1 MSILIQI
8 DRTSDTPIF
17 RQIVDRLV
25 ALADSAAIQPGVRL
39 PSTRSMADMLSV
51 DRSTVYRAY
60 QELWALGY
68 VESRPGSYTT
78 IRSRTRIAKKQ
89 ERTGSRLIDWEER
102 ISPCA
107 RSLQASFLEDG
118 ERMKRAAAADV
129 INFMPLSP
137 DSRLIPSE
145 LFRKCMNDVLCRRG
159 PELLQYGNPLG
170 YEPLRAFIAERM
182 REHGVSVSV
191 GEIMIASGAQNALEL
206 LLRML
211 AGPGDSVIVESPT
224 YSRVIDLLRLSDIR
238 IVDVPMK
245 EDGMDLDALEER
257 LHRERPAFIYTMP
270 NFHNPTGITTEQGHR
285 ERLLRLCETCR
296 TPLIEDGFEE
306 ELKYFGKAVLPV
318 KSMDRRGGVIYVG
331 TFSKCLFPGLRI
343 GWIAADGACIER
355 LAPIQRAL
363 VISGN
368 ALDQAAV
375 HRFCRAGYYD
385 LHIKR
390 VHRVYRKRMRTAL
403 DAMKSCLNPNQVR
416 WTQPAGGYTI
426 WLQLLSGRWDED
438 DAVDRL
444 FRHGVAVTP
453 GRPHFPGPSGAAHLR
468 VSIAHTD
475 EASIREGIRRMGAAL
490 SEIP

>member
-1 MSILIQI
+1 
-8 DRTSDTPIF
+8 
-17 RQIVDRLV
+17 
-25 ALADSAAIQPGVRL
+25 
-39 PSTRSMADMLSV
+39 
-51 DRSTVYRAY
+51 
-60 QELWALGY
+60 
-68 VESRPGSYTT
+68 
-78 IRSRTRIAKKQ
+78 
-89 ERTGSRLIDWEER
+89 
-102 ISPCA
+102 
-107 RSLQASFLEDG
+107 
-118 ERMKRAAAADV
+118 
-129 INFMPLSP
+129 
-137 DSRLIPSE
+137 
-145 LFRKCMNDVLCRRG
+145 
-159 PELLQYGNPLG
+159 
-170 YEPLRAFIAERM
+170 M
-182 REHGVSVSV
+182 R
-191 GEIMIASGAQNALEL
+191 
-206 LLRML
+206 
-211 AGPGDSVIVESPT
+211 D
-224 YSRVIDLLRLSDIR
+224 
-238 IVDVPMK
+238 
-245 EDGMDLDALEER
+245 
-257 LHRERPAFIYTMP
+257 
-270 NFHNPTGITTEQGHR
+270 
-285 ERLLRLCETCR
+285 CR